1 MKKIFSIAAFI
12 TSFCLS
18 AQTDVNIQN
27 YTGFQIEFSMFKS
40 DQTNVS
46 GGCSPVWDGTSTAT
60 GLSILKASPIPMT
73 TSTDAYYQ
81 ADLNQ
86 SNTFNSQYPLTPLI
100 DRWIVDNNYASP
112 YFLPGS
118 IIPASSLVA
127 TSIGMK
133 FGLRDPATG
142 TAVGGYF
149 PFGSVGCGIPPIT
162 DLSLYTTLINGSYL
176 FFGGSE
182 WLVFF

>member
-1 MKKIFSIAAFI
+1 MKKILSIAAFI
-12 TSFCLS
+12 TSFCFS

-27 YTGFQIEFSMFKS
+27 YTGFQIEFSMYKS

-73 TSTDAYYQ
+73 TSSDAYYP

-100 DRWIVDNNYASP
+100 NRWIVDNNYGSP

-127 TSIGMK
+127 TSMGMK
-133 FGLRDPATG
+133 FGIRDPATG
-142 TAVGGYF
+142 AAVAGYF
-149 PFGSVGCGIPPIT
+149 PIGSAECGHPPIL
-162 DLSLYTTLINGSYL
+162 DLSAYTTLINASY
-176 FFGGSE
+176 FNFGGSE